1 MEVTALVQMETMGV
15 GWQRA
20 AALQGEALPLP
31 GRSLHPLMPPF
42 TSSLWGTPSEAQ
54 ISSEFCFLQPHLAQ
68 PEPRLSD

>member
-31 GRSLHPLMPPF
+31 GRSLYSLMSPIHEQPLGYP
-42 TSSLWGTPSEAQ
+42 LRG
-54 ISSEFCFLQPHLAQ
+54 
-68 PEPRLSD
+68 SDFK